1 MKEADMSWHR
11 GQAFGQD
18 LRDRVLSASGS
29 ASEVAQRFQVSSSYV
44 RGVRERQHQGQST
57 PGAQCNH
64 VPSKLAGLDSLLQQK
79 VNDCC
84 DLTLAKLCEWV
95 LQTHAIRVG
104 KTTMFKALRRAGL
117 TLKKRPYLPQ
127 SAHGRTSRGLAKN
140 GLNDSQNLTHS
151 I

>member
-1 MKEADMSWHR
+1 MSWHR

-29 ASEVAQRFQVSSSYV
+29 AREVAQRFQVSSTYV
-44 RGVRERQHQGQST
+44 RTVRERQQQGQTT

-64 VPSKLAGLDSLLQQK
+64 VRPKLAGLKPLLQQK
-79 VNDCC
+79 VRDCW
-84 DLTLAKLCEWV
+84 DLTLAKLCQWV
-95 LQTHAIRVG
+95 WQTHGVKVG
-104 KTTMFKALRRAGL
+104 QTTMFKTLRLEGL

-127 SAHGRTSRGLAKN
+127 SAHAMTSNGRAKSGLSDN
-140 GLNDSQNLTHS
+140 QSLTHS

>member
-1 MKEADMSWHR
+1 MSWHR

-44 RGVRERQHQGQST
+44 RAVRERQRQGQTT
-57 PGAQCNH
+57 PGVQCNH
-64 VPSKLAGLDSLLQQK
+64 VPPKLAGLESLLQQK

-95 LQTHAIRVG
+95 WQAHGVKVG
-104 KTTMFKALRRAGL
+104 QTTMFKTLRRDGL
-117 TLKKRPYLPQ
+117 TLKKRPYLPW
-127 SAHGRTSRGLAKN
+127 SAHEMTLSARAKSGLSN
-140 GLNDSQNLTHS
+140 NQSLTHRT
-151 I
+151 

>member
-1 MKEADMSWHR
+1 MSWHR

-44 RGVRERQHQGQST
+44 RAVRERQRQGQTT

-64 VPSKLAGLDSLLQQK
+64 VPPKLAGLESLLQQK

-84 DLTLAKLCEWV
+84 DLTLGKLCEWV
-95 LQTHAIRVG
+95 LQTHAIGVG

-127 SAHGRTSRGLAKN
+127 SAYEMTSSGLAKN
-140 GLNDSQNLTHS
+140 GLSNNQNLTHS